1 MPIDYEQVYRGQ
13 RHALG
18 EPTRAFVDFFAG
30 YDKQHTDVLDVGC
43 GQGRNALF
51 IARLG
56 HHVVG
61 VDLSAT
67 GIAHLLEDASDEG
80 LNIDGVVADLHDYV
94 PTGDFDVVVIDR
106 TLHILDAETRLTV
119 LARVC
124 TATRDSGYVLIAD
137 EKRNL
142 PAFRE
147 WFMADDSQWT
157 VVKDTRGFLFM
168 RKDRKASP

>member
-1 MPIDYEQVYRGQ
+1 MPTDYERVYQGQ

-18 EPTRAFVDFFAG
+18 APTPAFVDFFER
-30 YDKQHTDVLDVGC
+30 YDKQLADVLDVGC
-43 GQGRNALF
+43 GQGRDALF

-61 VDLSAT
+61 VDLSET
-67 GIAHLLEDASDEG
+67 GIAHLLEDAQAEG
-80 LNIDGVVADLHDYV
+80 LSIEGVVADLRDYE
-94 PTGDFDVVVIDR
+94 PTGEYDVVVVDR
-106 TLHILDAETRLTV
+106 TLHMLDAETRLKV

-124 TATRDSGYVLIAD
+124 DATRGGGYVLIAD

-147 WFMADDSQWT
+147 WFAADDRDWI

-168 RKDRKASP
+168 QQG